1 MVSPLPYRLC
11 LSTVNGSES
20 TLHEPQFQLSEKQ
33 NSDFYIWEVDKHLK
47 SDQSKSE
54 TLSLPDLY

>member
-1 MVSPLPYRLC
+1 M
-11 LSTVNGSES
+11 NGSES

-33 NSDFYIWEVDKHLK
+33 NSDFYIREVDKHLK